1 MSKAVSTIPFLL
13 ALALAAAAGGCGG
26 AGNAAGKS
34 AAKNGLVSIGAG
46 LKGPAGLEATVYAR
60 GIPQMSAFA
69 FDASGRLWVT
79 RSGASTHGSDGVYLV
94 AKRGA
99 TPVKVIPAKALNGPL
114 GLVWVG
120 NKLYVSSLGKV
131 TAFAGLAGHRFASE
145 TTILA
150 GPVKGGE
157 NNNLVRAPDGSLL
170 MGISSTCDHCTP
182 KSKWAATIVS
192 FRPDG
197 SDLQIYARRIRAA
210 YGLAFY
216 PGTSKLFASVNQ
228 RDDLGARTPG
238 DWLVFVRQGE
248 DWGFP
253 ACYGQGG
260 AACKDVPAP
269 VGVLDTHAA
278 AGGVA
283 ILTSQLRGRYRS
295 SALVAEWVH
304 GKVRRVALERT
315 PTGYRGSVSTFLTGL
330 QNPLPVVAAPDGSV
344 LVGDWGRGI
353 IYRISAP

>member
-1 MSKAVSTIPFLL
+1 MSKAVSTIPLL
-13 ALALAAAAGGCGG
+13 FALALAAVAGGCGG
-26 AGNAAGKS
+26 SSSGKS
-34 AAKNGLVSIGAG
+34 TGESGLVSIGAG

-60 GIPQMSAFA
+60 GIPQLSAFA

-79 RSGASTHGSDGVYLV
+79 RSGASTHGSDGVYVV

-99 TPVKVIPAKALNGPL
+99 TPVKVIPAKSLRGPL

-120 NKLYVSSLGKV
+120 KTLYVSSLGHV
-131 TAFAGLAGHRFASE
+131 TAFAGLTGHRFTRE
-145 TTILA
+145 KTILA
-150 GPVKGGE
+150 GPVRGGE
-157 NNNLVRAPDGSLL
+157 NNNLVRAPDGRLL

-182 KSKWAATIVS
+182 KSKWAAAIVS

-197 SDLQIYARRIRAA
+197 SDLQLYARRIRAA

-216 PGTSKLFASVNQ
+216 PGTSSLFASVNQ

-238 DWLVFVRQGE
+238 DWLVFVKQGE
-248 DWGFP
+248 NWGFP

-260 AACKDVPAP
+260 AACKGVPSP

-304 GKVRRVALERT
+304 GKVRRVALRRT
-315 PTGYRGSVSTFLTGL
+315 STGYRGSVSTFLTGL
-330 QNPLPVVAAPDGSV
+330 QNPLPVVAAPDGSM